1 MDLILTPDMQRFVDE
16 SVRSGRFAAP
26 EDVVLAALAAFMGD
40 NSLSSMSSDEMEEM
54 YPGFREK
61 IAEGIRSADAGEL
74 VDGEEFFAELER
86 EDQEAANKAG
96 RKSA

>member
-1 MDLILTPDMQRFVDE
+1 MDLTLPPEIQRFVDA
-16 SVRSGRFAAP
+16 SVKSGRFSSP
-26 EDVVLAALAAFMGD
+26 QDIVIAALA
-40 NSLSSMSSDEMEEM
+40 SLMSDSLGTCSSEELEAM

-61 IAEGIRSADAGEL
+61 IAEGLRSAEAGEL

-86 EDQEAANKAG
+86 EEQELASKAG